1 MNQMEEPK
9 EIDRPR
15 ISYGRKTRKVTK
27 KDLVRVNVGKA
38 FWMSRSDKIQDEGIR
53 ADVMRYRE
61 NFDEM
66 IRTAT
71 GIVFTGATGVG
82 KTSAAVCLLKQAI
95 ARGYT
100 AYFVTHDELRELQF
114 DNGRLFGNGSDGVTV
129 KQKIDRA
136 EFLVLDD
143 FNASSLVDKAFTPLH
158 LERLLIRR
166 SSAMLTTVMTTRVAA
181 TLKEKQYKDLFEVIK
196 GCMAPMQID
205 GNNLRDSASRDLI
218 RRVRGE

>member
-1 MNQMEEPK
+1 MNQMDEPV

-15 ISYGRKTRKVTK
+15 ISYGRETRKVTK
-27 KDLVRVNVGKA
+27 KDLVRVNIGRV
-38 FWMSRSDKIQDEGIR
+38 FWLSRSDKIQDQVIR
-53 ADVMRYRE
+53 GKVMRYRE

-66 IRTAT
+66 VRTAS
-71 GIVFTGATGVG
+71 GVVFTGSAGVG

-100 AYFVTHDELRELQF
+100 SYFVTHDELREIQF

-143 FNASSLVDKAFTPLH
+143 FNASSLTDKAFTTLH
-158 LERLLIRR
+158 LERLLVRR
-166 SSAMLTTVMTTRVAA
+166 SSAMLTTVLTTRVAA
-181 TLKEKQYKDLFEVIK
+181 TLKEKQHEDLFEVIK
-196 GCMAPMQID
+196 GCMAPMQIE
-205 GNNLRDSASRDLI
+205 GKNLRDNASRDLMK
-218 RRVRGE
+218 RVHGE